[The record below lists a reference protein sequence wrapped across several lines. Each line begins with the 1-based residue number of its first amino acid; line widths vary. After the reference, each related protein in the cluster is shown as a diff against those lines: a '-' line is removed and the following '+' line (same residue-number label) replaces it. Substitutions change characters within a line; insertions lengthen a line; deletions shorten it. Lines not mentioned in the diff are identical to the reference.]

1 MLGSTR
7 AVDRFDPNKAIDEE
21 EATRMI
27 HYAIDHGINY
37 FDTAYV
43 YHGGKSETLLGKAL
57 KAHREGVMIATKLPT
72 WLAQTPDDFDRF
84 LDEQLKK
91 LETEYIDLYLLHGLN
106 RAVWQKM
113 MEMDVL
119 GFLDKILSDGRVRY
133 AGFSF
138 HDDVKIF
145 KEIIDS
151 YQWTFCQI
159 QYNYFDENYQ
169 AGGEGLDY
177 AAAKGIGV
185 VVMEPLRGGKLTD
198 KIPEEIQALW
208 ESAETRRTPAEWA
221 LRWVWDHEEVS
232 IALSGMST
240 MSQLMENIKIAE
252 DAYTGSLSEKE
263 LKLIGKVRDSYRRML
278 KIDCTGCA
286 YCMPCPSGVNIPLNL
301 SLYNDMFMFKDSE
314 VNVLLYNHMLSP
326 EQRAS
331 NCSECGECED
341 QCPQHIEIREELKN
355 VHKRLGQTGG

>member
-1 MLGSTR
+1 
-7 AVDRFDPNKAIDEE
+7 
-21 EATRMI
+21 
-27 HYAIDHGINY
+27 
-37 FDTAYV
+37 
-43 YHGGKSETLLGKAL
+43 
-57 KAHREGVMIATKLPT
+57 
-72 WLAQTPDDFDRF
+72 
-84 LDEQLKK
+84 
-91 LETEYIDLYLLHGLN
+91 
-106 RAVWQKM
+106 
-113 MEMDVL
+113 
-119 GFLDKILSDGRVRY
+119 
-133 AGFSF
+133 
-138 HDDVKIF
+138 
-145 KEIIDS
+145 
-151 YQWTFCQI
+151 
-159 QYNYFDENYQ
+159 
-169 AGGEGLDY
+169 
-177 AAAKGIGV
+177 
-185 VVMEPLRGGKLTD
+185 
-198 KIPEEIQALW
+198 
-208 ESAETRRTPAEWA
+208 
-221 LRWVWDHEEVS
+221 
-232 IALSGMST
+232 